1 MTSVARISSGAS
13 SAKRSSA
20 RPTKPTA
27 SPTTVPPAVS
37 SRKRTI
43 ASVVDGDPLTIVPRT
58 ALNAATPVPSFRR
71 LSPSR
76 IALSPAGAATRRS
89 RVTTAMGSVA
99 ARIAPISMPSAHE
112 KPTSRWVS
120 APMRTTVSAT
130 PTVTRSPTGSSRRRN
145 SARSSVSA
153 ASNTSPGTNATSR
166 MSAPICGSGVP
177 GRSPTSTP
185 ASASTTGYGTSR
197 VLLER
202 RPRTVAMPPTRMS
215 SRRNRCWAVMRG
227 PREIAD
233 FEGCSQLDRHA
244 VARGFHLGAEALG
257 EVRRNL
263 PRMRAPD
270 RHPEVRD
277 DREAR
282 FGVANDALDVGE
294 AKVRQARP
302 ALHEHEMDDHHA
314 GLVLLGDAF
323 VVLRVGHPAEPVAE
337 AETEGLHLVEVRG
350 RGGEVDA
357 VDAVLGLGLQ
367 PDDLLRE
374 VAQVVEHDRVAVE
387 RVARTEQFP
396 AMAETAVCHRLDH
409 HVHVVAVIEVAVADH
424 DGVELGQVDLALRV
438 LHDRARPRV
447 EADARVAFFQVKAP
461 RRRDLLGDHEAGAGG
476 AHERELHVSSP
487 PRGEVGPGP
496 SPPCGEVGPGA
507 KRHNRVGAIKSLQP
521 PTGAPPLSPRSSGRR
536 AARRAR
542 ACRSP
547 RPACRLECARC
558 GGTEGR
564 SHWHAGPT
572 AVSSQTPLPARPLV
586 LPRTHSPH
594 REPACAGTSRSWS
607 RSPRRSARCTPCRR

>member
-43 ASVVDGDPLTIVPRT
+43 ASVADGDPLTIVPRT

-120 APMRTTVSAT
+120 APIRTTVSAT

-153 ASNTSPGTNATSR
+153 ASKTSPGTNATSR

-185 ASASTTGYGTSR
+185 ASASTTGYGTNR
-197 VLLER
+197 ALLET

-215 SRRNRCWAVMRG
+215 SRRNRCWAVMR
-227 PREIAD
+227 
-233 FEGCSQLDRHA
+233 CSQLDRHA
-244 VARGFHLGAEALG
+244 VTRGLHLGAEALG

-282 FGVANDALDVGE
+282 FRVANDALDVGE

-323 VVLRVGHPAEPVAE
+323 VVLGVGHPAEPVAE

-357 VDAVLGLGLQ
+357 VDAVVGLGLQ

-374 VAQVVEHDRVAVE
+374 VAQVVEDDRVAVE
-387 RVARTEQFP
+387 RVARTEQPP

-424 DGVELGQVDLALRV
+424 DGVELGQIDLALRV

-447 EADARVAFFQVKAP
+447 EADARVAFFQVKAA

-476 AHERELHVSSP
+476 AHERELHVS
-487 PRGEVGPGP
+487 
-496 SPPCGEVGPGA
+496 A
-507 KRHNRVGAIKSLQP
+507 TSL
-521 PTGAPPLSPRSSGRR
+521 S
-536 AARRAR
+536 
-542 ACRSP
+542 
-547 RPACRLECARC
+547 
-558 GGTEGR
+558 
-564 SHWHAGPT
+564 
-572 AVSSQTPLPARPLV
+572 
-586 LPRTHSPH
+586 
-594 REPACAGTSRSWS
+594 GTSAF
-607 RSPRRSARCTPCRR
+607 SPK